1 MATMI
6 QKFQAARRVS
16 APLVAIKT
24 FDATA
29 TMASLLKAVSEQAP
43 QVRWDAAGGFGWLN
57 AAGGAA
63 LDAVLD
69 GAEPSE
75 VTFPAQAL
83 TLARK
88 LPAGTVL
95 FAFNLHRYLTGG
107 PGDPAGP
114 LVIQAVANLRDEFKT
129 NRRTLVI
136 LCPSITIPPEI
147 GSDVLVL
154 DEPLP
159 DREAVAGIVKDIHK
173 AAKLDAPEPKAL
185 DKAVD
190 ALRGLPA
197 FPAEQATAMSL
208 DPKSRMLDIEAL
220 WERKRAMIEET
231 PGLSVW
237 RGGESFADVGGVR
250 QAKKFLTAV
259 RDGRDAPR
267 AVVFIDE
274 IEKALAGATGVGD
287 SSGVSQSQLMQ
298 LLVFM
303 QDRQAS
309 GSIFVGPP
317 GAAKSMLAKAFGAEA
332 GIPTIALDLGAMKGS
347 LVGES
352 EARLRTALKVIDAVA
367 DGNAL
372 FIATSNNISALP
384 PELKRRFTYGT
395 FFFDLPDKEERQAIW
410 KLYLDKFE
418 LLDKPDI
425 DKPYTGA
432 EIRQAC
438 LLAYRLRM
446 SVLDAGEFIV
456 PVAVSAAETIDKLR
470 RQANGK
476 YLSASHPGVYR
487 FAGDGAVKQKRRS
500 ISTEDETSS
509 LN

>member
-1 MATMI
+1 
-6 QKFQAARRVS
+6 
-16 APLVAIKT
+16 
-24 FDATA
+24 
-29 TMASLLKAVSEQAP
+29 
-43 QVRWDAAGGFGWLN
+43 
-57 AAGGAA
+57 
-63 LDAVLD
+63 
-69 GAEPSE
+69 
-75 VTFPAQAL
+75 
-83 TLARK
+83 
-88 LPAGTVL
+88 
-95 FAFNLHRYLTGG
+95 
-107 PGDPAGP
+107 
-114 LVIQAVANLRDEFKT
+114 
-129 NRRTLVI
+129 
-136 LCPSITIPPEI
+136 
-147 GSDVLVL
+147 
-154 DEPLP
+154 
-159 DREAVAGIVKDIHK
+159 
-173 AAKLDAPEPKAL
+173 
-185 DKAVD
+185 
-190 ALRGLPA
+190 
-197 FPAEQATAMSL
+197 
-208 DPKSRMLDIEAL
+208 
-220 WERKRAMIEET
+220 
-231 PGLSVW
+231 
-237 RGGESFADVGGVR
+237 
-250 QAKKFLTAV
+250 
-259 RDGRDAPR
+259 
-267 AVVFIDE
+267 
-274 IEKALAGATGVGD
+274 
-287 SSGVSQSQLMQ
+287 
-298 LLVFM
+298 
-303 QDRQAS
+303 
-309 GSIFVGPP
+309 
-317 GAAKSMLAKAFGAEA
+317 MLAKAFGAEA